1 MCTTSEK
8 SAAALFVETRAKN
21 QDNVGMCRTKL
32 IIIIMLFIKE
42 KVINIHREMIPINSM
57 K

>member
-1 MCTTSEK
+1 MISDLPFIFF
-8 SAAALFVETRAKN
+8 SIVIIII
-21 QDNVGMCRTKL
+21 

>member
-1 MCTTSEK
+1 MHLIKFKYIHSVIDG
-8 SAAALFVETRAKN
+8 LI
-21 QDNVGMCRTKL
+21 